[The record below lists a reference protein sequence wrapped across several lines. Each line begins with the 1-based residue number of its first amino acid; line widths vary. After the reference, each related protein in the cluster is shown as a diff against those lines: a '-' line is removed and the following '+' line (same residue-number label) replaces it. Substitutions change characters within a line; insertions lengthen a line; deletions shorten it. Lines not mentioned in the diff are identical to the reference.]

1 MHSHSWPDPNNYHR
15 SYYTTIATKS
25 GTDWYLYRAEDYDI
39 IGSNSGS
46 IVTNHGGVSG
56 AGALATT
63 TLNFT
68 SAGTLYVST
77 GDTINIKAISG
88 AVELQDDTTPTT
100 VSPYWAGWGTVN
112 LVGGSDTVNVVGYDL
127 KVHGGGGDNIR
138 MEDFK
143 KQFVRHKQIGLA
155 FLMCSLGWKITNVCS
170 ERYLELCST

>member
-25 GTDWYLYRAEDYDI
+25 GADWYLYRAGDYDI
-39 IGSNSGS
+39 TDPNSGK
-46 IVTNHGGVSG
+46 IVINHGGVSG
-56 AGALATT
+56 PAALATT

-127 KVHGGGGDNIR
+127 KVHDSGNDGIR
-138 MEDFK
+138 MEDLK
-143 KQFVRHKQIGLA
+143 KQFVKHKRICRV
-155 FLMCSLGWKITNVCS
+155 FPI
-170 ERYLELCST
+170 R